1 MNSRFCSKTRQQM
14 FLFVSVRHVGA
25 HQGAPAWRLRTIS
38 ELFLWSESW
47 RGSLKCTSFHFPDSG
62 LYLLNGFDFY
72 FDLFWMAWH
81 RRPPIIAG
89 LLGMVFAPL
98 WQFLTETAV
107 HSPYF
112 VLSPYFLYPVR
123 SPQSLWLTGETE
135 PWNSLVVARFWF
147 LGYLVRLLTDVPSP
161 AEKIGRRGFFLR
173 EEGRLYRSVHRLGS
187 LYWWKLASLA
197 VDLLANQTFLLF
209 MCMVLCCRQAR
220 NKTRSSP

>member
-81 RRPPIIAG
+81 RKPPIIAG
-89 LLGMVFAPL
+89 LLGMVFASL

-123 SPQSLWLTGETE
+123 SPQSAV
-135 PWNSLVVARFWF
+135 LV
-147 LGYLVRLLTDVPSP
+147 TD
-161 AEKIGRRGFFLR
+161 RRNRDLK
-173 EEGRLYRSVHRLGS
+173 LLGS
-187 LYWWKLASLA
+187 RAVLISRLPGSLTHRRP
-197 VDLLANQTFLLF
+197 LPRRKNREKRIF
-209 MCMVLCCRQAR
+209 
-220 NKTRSSP
+220 S